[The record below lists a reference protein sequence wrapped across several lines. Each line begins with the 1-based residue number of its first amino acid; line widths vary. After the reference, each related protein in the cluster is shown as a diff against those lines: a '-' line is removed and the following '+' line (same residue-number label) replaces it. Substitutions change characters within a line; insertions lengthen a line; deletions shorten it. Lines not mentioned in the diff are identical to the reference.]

1 MALRTPSPTSGAG
14 TSPGNDTVPVGDE
27 ESSTA
32 PDPSVIRTPGSIM
45 PLTIITADPTSV
57 PAGEPAS
64 PVPDAT
70 STPTP
75 QPSPTPIATLRCPT
89 PDPVETAP
97 PGNQLRIDAPPG
109 GIVFINADE
118 LVSQV
123 PAGDGLEYAWRQ
135 ITMEQ
140 DSLEYVTNRP
150 IDIGGSNSSRAT
162 FVPEVPGLYRLEV
175 SIRSESSDPAT
186 GQVDVYV
193 AGSIRSRLDVFGIA
207 FPDVFGSLGGPE
219 FDVAPDDPECRPIAL
234 DHAYSVTD
242 RLLANW
248 AGFTPATF
256 LIEFDPLRYETVNN
270 ALSLTDDAYYAA
282 LVGAAQS
289 RGLSVWQAEQDAPH
303 FDLAEGK

>member
-1 MALRTPSPTSGAG
+1 M
-14 TSPGNDTVPVGDE
+14 
-27 ESSTA
+27 
-32 PDPSVIRTPGSIM
+32 
-45 PLTIITADPTSV
+45 
-57 PAGEPAS
+57 
-64 PVPDAT
+64 
-70 STPTP
+70 
-75 QPSPTPIATLRCPT
+75 
-89 PDPVETAP
+89 
-97 PGNQLRIDAPPG
+97 RIDAPPG